1 MTGES
6 AIAGLLLPGALPKT
20 THNNNTLCLKKNPG
34 TAGIRRALSELMLQ
48 HDLVLHMAHLQPGNV
63 FSSAFFFFFST

>member
-6 AIAGLLLPGALPKT
+6 AITGLLPGALPKT
-20 THNNNTLCLKKNPG
+20 THNNTLCLKKKQTLHEFTEP
-34 TAGIRRALSELMLQ
+34 LLMLQ

-63 FSSAFFFFFST
+63 FSFAFFFFFT